1 MSTLWLDPRPRI
13 AQALLPETIPGLHP
27 FDPAVQ
33 ADAAIVMLL
42 VQPTDDSSVAHIVFT
57 KRTTSVKTHKGQI
70 GFPGGHRDP
79 EDADLRATALRETE
93 EEIGLAASCV
103 TLHGCLPL
111 VLTPDAKRVLP
122 FVATS
127 DAKPDSFMPS
137 ADEVSEIITLPWPA
151 CSREAREVRQFVM
164 FGKVRQT
171 AIYDAA
177 RAKIWGLTAK
187 VIEAADIP
195 ARALF

>member
-1 MSTLWLDPRPRI
+1 
-13 AQALLPETIPGLHP
+13 
-27 FDPAVQ
+27 VQ
-33 ADAAIVMLL
+33 AEAAIVMLL
-42 VQPTDDSSVAHIVFT
+42 VQPADDAAVAHIVFT

-79 EDADLRATALRETE
+79 EDKDLRATALRETE
-93 EEIGLAASCV
+93 EEIGIAADRV

-122 FVATS
+122 FVATT
-127 DAKPDSFMPS
+127 DARPDSFLPS
-137 ADEVSEIITLPWPA
+137 ADEVSEIITLPWPV
-151 CSREAREVRQFVM
+151 CSREARESRQFVM

-171 AIYDAA
+171 AIYDAT

-187 VIEAADIP
+187 VIEAADMPGP
-195 ARALF
+195 APD